1 MPRKSFTT
9 EQIIQ
14 HLRTVEIEQGKGLSV
29 EDACRKHQIAVQ
41 SYYRWKKEYGG
52 MQVSQVKKLKE
63 VEQENARLRKLV
75 ADLSIDVLILKEVS
89 SGNF

>member
-1 MPRKSFTT
+1 
-9 EQIIQ
+9 
-14 HLRTVEIEQGKGLSV
+14 
-29 EDACRKHQIAVQ
+29 
-41 SYYRWKKEYGG
+41 

-63 VEQENARLRKLV
+63 VEQENLRLRKLV